1 MGPGVEAFKK
11 ETNTQA
17 SSSLKKDTQQAQASS
32 STSLKKEKKEK
43 PCVVLDWH
51 NTLEKGNKMPPA
63 SLQALEQL
71 LMHVDV
77 HIISWVGSEDRFEKT
92 MDQIPQLG
100 QTLRKVK
107 SYRCTCASWGG
118 GSKVDWACHLGAL
131 CIMDDNEYV
140 IQEAKEWNLK
150 AYQIGRGG
158 YWQLADAVVQFMQD
172 LPGLQPWTGEE
183 E

>member
-1 MGPGVEAFKK
+1 M
-11 ETNTQA
+11 
-17 SSSLKKDTQQAQASS
+17 
-32 STSLKKEKKEK
+32 
-43 PCVVLDWH
+43 VLDWH

-92 MDQIPQLG
+92 MDQIPQLLG
-100 QTLRKVK
+100 QTLKKVK
-107 SYRCTCASWGG
+107 SYRCTYASWGE
-118 GSKVDWACHLGAL
+118 GSKVDWACPLGAL

-140 IQEAKEWNLK
+140 IHEAKQWNLK

-158 YWQLADAVVQFMQD
+158 YWQLADAVVQFMED

-183 E
+183 KQP